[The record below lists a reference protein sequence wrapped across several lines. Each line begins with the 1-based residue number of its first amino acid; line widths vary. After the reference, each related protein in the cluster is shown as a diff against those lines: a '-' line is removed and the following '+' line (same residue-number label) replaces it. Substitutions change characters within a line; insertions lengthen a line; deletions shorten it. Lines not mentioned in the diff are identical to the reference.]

1 MLGAKGSRV
10 AGRLKTYGFINA
22 KLKTRISLILP
33 QSFYDQLIR
42 AADLDA
48 ALTLVRETSFR
59 EASAAY
65 ERTGDLRMAELELFG
80 REVALHLEL
89 ERYLSGEVLAF
100 AQAMAAR
107 YEVEALKAS
116 LRVWFD
122 RVIRGRDTTGAG
134 GCLYR
139 GRVHHDLEVDRI
151 LAAANVEELLAAL
164 AGSPYAAVLA
174 PHAGTM
180 AGGSLFEA
188 EIALDR
194 AFFQRLLAAAAR
206 LPSEDRQ
213 IAERMIGVEIDLLN
227 AAWMVRFR
235 VAYNLPLDRV
245 LGFLIPSQ
253 AGFSRE
259 QIAAA
264 YGSGRVAEL
273 VSGLVSRRYPS
284 LQVMLTVPAADELAR
299 LVLIERI
306 LQQIMLHEVGRL
318 LCGAPFTIGTLLA
331 YVVLKRNEI
340 RTLMT
345 ILNAKLYGL
354 PQERI
359 RGVL

>member
-1 MLGAKGSRV
+1 MAS
-10 AGRLKTYGFINA
+10 RLKTYSFINA
-22 KLKTRISLILP
+22 KLKARISLILP

-42 AADLDA
+42 ASDLDA
-48 ALTLVRETSFR
+48 ALSLVRETPFR
-59 EASAAY
+59 AAAAAY

-80 REVALHLEL
+80 REVDLHLEL
-89 ERYLSGEVLAF
+89 ERHLSGEVLSF
-100 AQAMAAR
+100 AQAMVAR

-122 RVIRGRDTTGAG
+122 RAIRGRDTGESG
-134 GCLYR
+134 GYLYR

-151 LAAANVEELLAAL
+151 LAAANVEELLEAL
-164 AGSPYAAVLA
+164 SGSPYAAAVA
-174 PHAGTM
+174 PCSDAI
-180 AGGSLFEA
+180 ASGSLFEA

-194 AFFQRLLAAAAR
+194 FFFRQLLAAATA
-206 LPSEDRQ
+206 LPALDRQ
-213 IAERMIGVEIDLLN
+213 IAERMIAVEIDLLN

-235 VAYNLPLDRV
+235 VAYDLPLDRV
-245 LGFLIPSQ
+245 LAFLIPSR

-264 YGSGRVAEL
+264 YQGGRVTEL

-284 LQVMLTVPAADELAR
+284 LQVMLTAPAADELAR

-318 LCGAPFTIGTLLA
+318 LSGHPFTIGVVLA
-331 YVVLKRNEI
+331 YMVLKRNEI

-354 PQERI
+354 PHERI

>member
-1 MLGAKGSRV
+1 M
-10 AGRLKTYGFINA
+10 AGRLKTYAFINA
-22 KLKTRISLILP
+22 KLRARISLILP
-33 QSFYDQLIR
+33 AAFYDQLIR
-42 AADLDA
+42 APDLGTA
-48 ALTLVRETSFR
+48 FSLVRETTFR
-59 EASAAY
+59 EAVVAY

-89 ERYLSGEVLAF
+89 ERHLAGQVLSF
-100 AQAMAAR
+100 ARAMASR
-107 YEVEALKAS
+107 YEVEALKAA

-122 RVIRGRDTTGAG
+122 RVIRGRDSSVTGG
-134 GCLYR
+134 YLFR
-139 GRVHHDLEVDRI
+139 GRVHHDLEIDR
-151 LAAANVEELLAAL
+151 LLAAVRVEDVVEAL
-164 AGSPYAAVLA
+164 AGTPYAEALA
-174 PHAGTM
+174 AHSVAIS
-180 AGGSLFEA
+180 AGSLFEA

-194 AFFQRLLAAAAR
+194 AFFDQLLREAAS
-206 LPSEDRQ
+206 LPAVDRE
-213 IAERMIGVEIDLLN
+213 IAERMIAVEIDLLN

-235 VAYNLPLDRV
+235 VAYDLPLERV
-245 LGFLIPSQ
+245 WGFLIPSRS
-253 AGFSRE
+253 GLSRE
-259 QIAAA
+259 EVAAA
-264 YGSGRVAEL
+264 YQSGRVTEL

-284 LQVMLTVPAADELAR
+284 LQIMLTAPAADELAR

-318 LCGAPFTIGTLLA
+318 LSGYPFTIGSVLA

-354 PQERI
+354 SQERT